1 MDTSTFD
8 FNTLTLVVA
17 IVGSTLTLVILMH
30 RQFNHFDKKLD
41 DLNTKVGKLETTI
54 APIDTRFKGIDAR
67 FDGIDSRFDGIDA
80 RFDGIDSRFDKLE
93 ARFDAMGRDV
103 SDARERLAR
112 IEGHLMG
119 PGSFGPN
126 PPPAPPDGLDDDHRQ
141 AG

>member
-8 FNTLTLVVA
+8 FNTLTLVLT

-67 FDGIDSRFDGIDA
+67 FDGIDA

-119 PGSFGPN
+119 PESLGPN

>member
-67 FDGIDSRFDGIDA
+67 FDGIDA

-119 PGSFGPN
+119 PASFGTN
-126 PPPAPPDGLDDDHRQ
+126 PSPAPPDGLDDDHRQ